1 MHFCGRHTGRQV
13 IYCIFF
19 CQVCQ
24 YIKVQHSKIDFT
36 FWRRHNNIF
45 HESRSETKS
54 GKMEHQMQLCSSRV
68 DSGSVPSYLVIQGLQ
83 DRSDFNTTIV
93 ARRKRQ
99 FSGAGDN
106 WRQLKG
112 RRFVFFFRRKVERAW
127 CALLDWLLRKWGLDL
142 DFGSN
147 WKQIWMQAQTQTS
160 QRLEPFRKSL
170 LRRDKCN
177 QKQKQEHHNY
187 QHRHCWIS
195 HKSAS
200 SGFVCVGNFLPNPLL
215 CVTLVNL
222 IEISTDRKHLL
233 RSAPFRLRCQQT
245 VNIFI
250 PLFSSGVIL
259 TDHFCVSRF

>member
-36 FWRRHNNIF
+36 FWRRHNNVF

-54 GKMEHQMQLCSSRV
+54 GRMEQQMQLCSSRV

-112 RRFVFFFRRKVERAW
+112 RRFVFFPPQGGTRVMCAAWLIAEKVGAGPGFWIELETNMNASANTDQPEAW
-127 CALLDWLLRKWGLDL
+127 AIQEIFVKAR
-142 DFGSN
+142 
-147 WKQIWMQAQTQTS
+147 QI
-160 QRLEPFRKSL
+160 
-170 LRRDKCN
+170 
-177 QKQKQEHHNY
+177 
-187 QHRHCWIS
+187 
-195 HKSAS
+195 
-200 SGFVCVGNFLPNPLL
+200 
-215 CVTLVNL
+215 
-222 IEISTDRKHLL
+222 
-233 RSAPFRLRCQQT
+233 
-245 VNIFI
+245 
-250 PLFSSGVIL
+250 
-259 TDHFCVSRF
+259 

>member
-19 CQVCQ
+19 CQ

-36 FWRRHNNIF
+36 FWRRHNNVF

-54 GKMEHQMQLCSSRV
+54 GKMEQQMQLCSSRV

-112 RRFVFFFRRKVERAW
+112 RRFVFFSAARWNARDVRCLIDCWESGGW
-127 CALLDWLLRKWGLDL
+127 TWILDR
-142 DFGSN
+142 
-147 WKQIWMQAQTQTS
+147 I
-160 QRLEPFRKSL
+160 
-170 LRRDKCN
+170 
-177 QKQKQEHHNY
+177 
-187 QHRHCWIS
+187 
-195 HKSAS
+195 
-200 SGFVCVGNFLPNPLL
+200 GNKYE
-215 CVTLVNL
+215 CK
-222 IEISTDRKHLL
+222 RKHRPARGLSHSGNL
-233 RSAPFRLRCQQT
+233 CWGETNVIRSIIITSTGIVGSLT
-245 VNIFI
+245 KVL
-250 PLFSSGVIL
+250 PLVSSVSA
-259 TDHFCVSRF
+259 TFCPIRSCAWRW